1 MVAKFVRSN
10 ASDPSLIYRFVRSNE
25 SYLSLTYCFVPPR
38 GFIPIA
44 IGTQLL
50 YYQPACRRQE
60 FVIRLQTCIPQK
72 QGFFS
77 NNPDSI
83 SSSYLRRDCKSR
95 HLARPYICRISL
107 LLSISAGTRLILSSL
122 SQNFTLQLNDGKT
135 GKTET
140 EFKTGR

>member
-10 ASDPSLIYRFVRSNE
+10 VSDPSLIYRFVRSNE

-95 HLARPYICRISL
+95 HLARPDIDRDYSFVKHICGDGARMRSQNH
-107 LLSISAGTRLILSSL
+107 LIFATVHSSL
-122 SQNFTLQLNDGKT
+122 VTAIHVVVT
-135 GKTET
+135 
-140 EFKTGR
+140 